1 MDVLNFISENT
12 YIVAV
17 VLWVLGEAIKAIPR
31 IPNWVIPFVLMAAGT
46 GLCIGLLGLDVQAVM
61 QGILCAGGAVLADQA
76 VKQVRSAR
84 VRPQTGAINQSGCQ
98 NQ

>member
-1 MDVLNFISENT
+1 MEVLNFVSENT

-17 VLWVLGEAIKAIPR
+17 VLWVLGEIIKGVPK
-31 IPNWVIPFVLMAAGT
+31 IPNWVIPFVLAAVGI
-46 GLCIGLLGLDVQAVM
+46 GLCIGLLGPDVQAVM

-84 VRPQTGAINQSGCQ
+84 GDSEHTS
-98 NQ
+98 